1 MDVIKLNL
9 LLLKCFALF
18 IVVSQSHLVESTSQN
33 QKYFKKVKSHG
44 KYNLIMFIVWF
55 AV

>member
-18 IVVSQSHLVESTSQN
+18 IVVSQYHLVESTSQN